1 MIETMLPRAPDLWA
15 TVPAPDP
22 APLLEQVA
30 TLRLENAVL
39 YAENAALSVENA
51 ALHERVHELEARLGQ
66 TSANSSRPP
75 SSDPPHAPAKRPPP
89 PSGRKRGGQPGHRGA
104 CRGLLPVEQVDE
116 VVAVVPERCR
126 HCGQPFPETTAHG
139 RARVW
144 RHQVVELLPLAVRVT
159 EYQMAVRRCAACGKR
174 TRADLPPGVPRR
186 PFGARLT
193 AVVALLSGRYR
204 LSRREVRQLL
214 QDLWA
219 VRLSLGAVVRQEQ
232 AQSAALAPIVEE
244 ARAAVQEADV
254 VNMDETG
261 WRQEQQRAWL
271 WTVVTA
277 ELTVFR
283 IDRSR
288 SGAVVDALLGADFT
302 GVVGSDRW
310 SAYSRF
316 PAEQRAVCW
325 AHLKRD
331 FQALVDRGGEA
342 EPIGRWGLAE
352 IERLFALWHRF
363 RAGAFA
369 RPELLR
375 RLIPLQA
382 RMGRLLRRGQE
393 TPDRK
398 AAGLCRE
405 LTKWWAALWTF
416 ARVDGVEPTNN
427 VSERTL
433 RPTVL
438 WRKGSFGSDSAAGS
452 RFAERLLTVAA
463 TCRQQGRPLLD
474 FLVAAGEAAL
484 QGTAAPSLLP
494 ARQGG

>member
-1 MIETMLPRAPDLWA
+1 MELIALPLPPEIWA
-15 TVPAPDP
+15 
-22 APLLEQVA
+22 A
-30 TLRLENAVL
+30 TPG
-39 YAENAALSVENA
+39 AAQTLIL
-51 ALHERVHELEARLGQ
+51 ALQERVRELEARLGQ
-66 TSANSSRPP
+66 TSANSSCPP
-75 SSDPPHAPAKRPPP
+75 SSDPPRAPVRPHAP
-89 PSGRKRGGQPGHRGA
+89 PSGRKRGGQPGHRGTF
-104 CRGLLPVEQVDE
+104 RKLLPVEQVDE

-126 HCGQPFPETTAHG
+126 HCQQPFSESTPRRES
-139 RARVW
+139 RVW

-159 EYQMAVRRCAACGKR
+159 EYQMAVGRCAACGKR
-174 TRADLPPGVPRR
+174 TRASLPPGVPRR

-214 QDLWA
+214 QDLWE
-219 VRLSLGAVVRQEQ
+219 VQVSLGAVMRQEQ

-244 ARAAVQEADV
+244 VRAAVQQADV

-261 WRQEQQRAWL
+261 WRQDKRRAWL

-277 ELTVFR
+277 ELAMFW
-283 IDRSR
+283 IDRRR
-288 SGAVVDALLGADFT
+288 SGAVVDALLGADFA

-316 PAEQRAVCW
+316 PAERRAICW

-342 EPIGRWGLAE
+342 APIGRWGLAE
-352 IERLFALWHRF
+352 IERLFGLWHRF
-363 RAGAFA
+363 RAGEFA

-375 RLIPLQA
+375 RLVPLQA
-382 RMGRLLRRGQE
+382 RLGRLLRRGRE

-398 AAGLCRE
+398 VAGLCRE
-405 LTKWWAALWTF
+405 LTKWWPALWTF
-416 ARVDGVEPTNN
+416 ARVEGVEPTNN
-427 VSERTL
+427 GSERTL

-494 ARQGG
+494 AGQRG